1 MLYRLLVYPQ
11 VQQNLRIEDTTFG
24 GNGISPHLPIPF
36 QLCALPP
43 VVLCSSF
50 PAVGDHHAHLG
61 LMLPL
66 SHGHDCLA
74 GQSCGGNAAG
84 FGCWSPAP
92 VCTHGCFERHHWKS
106 SRVCSLCSS
115 LHKRWALKPDAKLF
129 SQVLNPILRHLI
141 KAWAALG
148 FRVVQATSVWL
159 QLCHGLPQPLP
170 AEIGGR
176 WCRCWA
182 MLWVELRFT
191 TAACPALSPAFCST
205 VAWATFWPMVTLAL
219 EIFKVLSID
228 NQVVLKWCVLSS
240 FKTLLHCDFH

>member
-1 MLYRLLVYPQ
+1 MGNPDAVTMLYRLLVYPQ

-84 FGCWSPAP
+84 FGC
-92 VCTHGCFERHHWKS
+92 
-106 SRVCSLCSS
+106 
-115 LHKRWALKPDAKLF
+115 
-129 SQVLNPILRHLI
+129 
-141 KAWAALG
+141 
-148 FRVVQATSVWL
+148 
-159 QLCHGLPQPLP
+159 
-170 AEIGGR
+170 
-176 WCRCWA
+176 
-182 MLWVELRFT
+182 
-191 TAACPALSPAFCST
+191 
-205 VAWATFWPMVTLAL
+205 
-219 EIFKVLSID
+219 
-228 NQVVLKWCVLSS
+228 
-240 FKTLLHCDFH
+240 